1 MKVLFIS
8 ANTEQINMP
17 VIPIGLGCIA
27 AATQKAGHEILFTD
41 LMFEENPE
49 NHVRQVIAEFQP
61 ECIGITVRNID
72 NQNIEAPKFFLDK
85 VRSIIAACRSGSYAP
100 IVLGGAGY
108 SIFPESAL
116 EYLNADIGIKG
127 EGESIFLELLSQLEK
142 KQGINNLPGL
152 YIRGYGFKP
161 LKTVSK
167 NLDDFPLPGPK
178 LLSTSL
184 TKNQD
189 IWIPVQT
196 RRGCPFMCSY
206 CSTPSIEGTTLRKR
220 STENVTNYLK
230 EWVEAGYTNFY
241 FVDNTFN
248 LPSNYAKDLCN
259 EILKKELDIK
269 WRSIIYPKFIDTE
282 LVQLMAKSGCKQISL
297 GFESGSEQVLKN
309 LNKRFSQEDIRT
321 VSNMFADYGIERTG
335 FLLLG
340 GPGETQKTVEESLE
354 LADSMK
360 LDFLKLTIGIRI
372 YPETKLSEIAREQ
385 VIIRQDDNLLYPAF
399 YLSPELDKQWLT
411 EKVEKF
417 KTSRPYVLI

>member
-8 ANTEQINMP
+8 ANTEQISMP
-17 VIPIGLGCIA
+17 VIPIGLGCVA
-27 AATQKAGHEILFTD
+27 AATQKAGHEIRFID
-41 LMFEENPE
+41 LMFEDNPE
-49 NHVRQVIAEFQP
+49 NRVRQVIAEFQP

-72 NQNIEAPKFFLDK
+72 NQNIESPRFFLDK
-85 VRSIIAACRSGSYAP
+85 VRGIVAACHSNSDIP

-142 KQGINNLPGL
+142 KQSINNIPGL
-152 YIRGYGFKP
+152 YIRGYSFKP
-161 LKTVSK
+161 QKTVSK
-167 NLDDFPLPGPK
+167 NLDAFPLPGPK

-206 CSTPSIEGTTLRKR
+206 CSTPSIEGTNLRKR
-220 STENVTNYLK
+220 SPENVTNYLK
-230 EWVEAGYTNFY
+230 EWADAGFSNFY

-248 LPSNYAKDLCN
+248 LPPTYAKDLCD
-259 EILKKELDIK
+259 EILKKELNIK
-269 WRSIIYPKFIDTE
+269 WRCIIYSKFIDTD
-282 LVQLMAKSGCKQISL
+282 LVQLMAKSGCRQISL

-309 LNKRFSQEDIRT
+309 LNKRFSREDIRT

-340 GPGETQKTVEESLE
+340 GPGETRETVEESLE
-354 LADSMK
+354 FADSLK
-360 LDFLKLTIGIRI
+360 LDFLKVTIGIRI
-372 YPETKLSEIAREQ
+372 YPDTKLSEIAKEQ
-385 VIIRQDDNLLYPAF
+385 GIIKQEDNLLFPTF
-399 YLSPELDKQWLT
+399 YLSPELDREWLS
-411 EKVEKF
+411 KRVEDF
-417 KTSRPYVLI
+417 KLSRPNVLT